1 MVKFLVLSLF
11 TMGGYTAY
19 WMYRNWKTI
28 KQKEQNKLMPIA
40 RAIFGIIWFY
50 PLFSALKKDS
60 VERFDNNK
68 VMLPVI
74 ATLFCFS
81 LFVVSVTENHIEYEA
96 CRYNSSWNIQSIV
109 AIILYLSLLG
119 FVIAQETPLIP
130 SDSVVSQ
137 NDIMQH
143 DIKYLYRQDV
153 VSANETIHYFYSDGF
168 LSIRDD
174 GNGVTDEHVF
184 SYWQDDNDGLK
195 VEKATF
201 KNIKDI
207 KVKHADKK
215 DEYTIITIIRLDD
228 ST

>member
-1 MVKFLVLSLF
+1 LDVQKLEDYKTKGTKQVDANSASYFWYYLVLS
-11 TMGGYTAY
+11 
-19 WMYRNWKTI
+19 TI
-28 KQKEQNKLMPIA
+28 
-40 RAIFGIIWFY
+40 
-50 PLFSALKKDS
+50 FSIKKNS

-130 SDSVVSQ
+130 NDSVVSQ

-153 VSANETIHYFYSDGF
+153 VPAN
-168 LSIRDD
+168 
-174 GNGVTDEHVF
+174 
-184 SYWQDDNDGLK
+184 
-195 VEKATF
+195 
-201 KNIKDI
+201 
-207 KVKHADKK
+207 
-215 DEYTIITIIRLDD
+215 
-228 ST
+228 